1 MLREVKKINDKNRL
15 MYLSLYKKEDFL
27 FFVLF
32 FYWNRYIIINSMFY
46 YFDLS

>member
-1 MLREVKKINDKNRL
+1 MRDIYNMLREVKKINDKNRL

-32 FYWNRYIIINSMFY
+32 
-46 YFDLS
+46 YFIEIDIL